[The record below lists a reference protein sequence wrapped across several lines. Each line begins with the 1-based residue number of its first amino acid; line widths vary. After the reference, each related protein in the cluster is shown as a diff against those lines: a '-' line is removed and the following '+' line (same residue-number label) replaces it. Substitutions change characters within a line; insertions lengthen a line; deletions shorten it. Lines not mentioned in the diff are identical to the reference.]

1 MSDFKR
7 TTKQLKIVP
16 LQPGVFSSVKMGNA
30 NSHERRKSGVMETGM
45 TIENNREKSLG
56 EEAALVIA
64 KSEKQSEETL
74 GPCFEAQASVTS
86 DKGDEVDM
94 EVGQFLKKIPT
105 VYNFD
110 EWANGKNLPTVVNQ
124 HGSNNKVN
132 ICPKLFKF
140 TKINRLSK
148 KISPRK
154 NKGVCIQQEEDIEAF
169 LASLDMDSKATN
181 VRHKRRE
188 ETEFGQEIP
197 GLDTFESSPGPPML
211 PPHLGLPQVILNKD
225 TPLSCEPTSLPEPN
239 HVMLNHL
246 YAGVIQ
252 DGVLVLSSTRRF
264 RNKFATSIHYKP
276 IEP

>member
-110 EWANGKNLPTVVNQ
+110 EWTNGKNLPTVVNQ
-124 HGSNNKVN
+124 HGSKNK
-132 ICPKLFKF
+132 IQIGPKLFKF
-140 TKINRLSK
+140 NKINRWTK
-148 KISPRK
+148 RMSPRK
-154 NKGVCIQQEEDIEAF
+154 YKVISIQQEEDIETFGF
-169 LASLDMDSKATN
+169 LYMDSKDTN
-181 VRHKRRE
+181 VRHQGGV

-197 GLDTFESSPGPPML
+197 GLDTFESSKVPPL
-211 PPHLGLPQVILNKD
+211 PPHLRQGFLNLHKD
-225 TPLSCEPTSLPEPN
+225 TPLSCEPTSLPEPD
-239 HVMLNHL
+239 HVMIDHL
-246 YAGVIQ
+246 YAGPIK
-252 DGVLVLSSTRRF
+252 DGVLVFSSTRRF

>member
-1 MSDFKR
+1 
-7 TTKQLKIVP
+7 
-16 LQPGVFSSVKMGNA
+16 MGNA
-30 NSHERRKSGVMETGM
+30 NTHERRKSGVLETGM
-45 TIENNREKSLG
+45 TIEIISEEPRV
-56 EEAALVIA
+56 EEAALVTA
-64 KSEKQSEETL
+64 KSEKKSEETQA
-74 GPCFEAQASVTS
+74 PSFDTQASVTS
-86 DKGDEVDM
+86 DKAEEG
-94 EVGQFLKKIPT
+94 EVGAFLKKIPT

-110 EWANGKNLPTVVNQ
+110 EWTNGKNLPTVVNQ

-181 VRHKRRE
+181 VRHQRRE

-252 DGVLVLSSTRRF
+252 DGVLVISSTRRF